1 MKLYL
6 PFTKAFQDLH
16 RLGSGGDGSLEL
28 KTMPPRNPDNI
39 PICTTY
45 HVMIMALQNA
55 ILEHYATPQELFNDD
70 RINFMIKREHR
81 KDPIMYAG
89 KQGGRGLKTL
99 KSASAASFSTYLSKR
114 ALENG
119 FSEISPCM
127 RSVVL
132 QLPKSIGLRAGTL
145 FAAPYTTYQTP
156 LRKNNLTSA
165 ATTT

>member
-119 FSEISPCM
+119 FS
-127 RSVVL
+127 
-132 QLPKSIGLRAGTL
+132 A
-145 FAAPYTTYQTP
+145 
-156 LRKNNLTSA
+156 NLTMYAFRRAA
-165 ATTT
+165 ATQIDRTAGRDAVRRPLHHIPDSFTQE